1 MGNIWLIFK
10 GDAPSAKYPGFF
22 ERPATRSLPELAHL
36 FVKRM
41 MLLSVS
47 QKSVLTRRV

>member
-10 GDAPSAKYPGFF
+10 GDAPSAKYPGIF
-22 ERPATRSLPELAHL
+22 ERPATHSLPGMAHL

-47 QKSVLTRRV
+47 QKSILNRRV